1 MTLYAVV
8 EDLLNPNANSTK
20 DWYENQLLGIYNN
33 KEEAFIHLRES
44 VNKEFS
50 HSNLI
55 QFPGENDMIRFDT
68 DNKDSLLYGYVLVR
82 RIIPVEVNMG
92 NKKLPG
98 QFILHESSQSINDY
112 L

>member
-20 DWYENQLLGIYNN
+20 DWYENQLLGLYND
-33 KEEAFIHLRES
+33 EAQAFIHLREN

-55 QFPGENDMIRFDT
+55 KFPGENYTIRFDT
-68 DNKDSLLYGYVLVR
+68 DDKDSLLYSYVLVR

-92 NKKLPG
+92 SKKLSG
-98 QFILHESSQSINDY
+98 QFILHESPESINDY